1 LIDEA
6 AFYLLPGIVRTW
18 APCGQR
24 PVLRCL
30 ASHDHLSMMSGIT
43 PRRQL
48 YTLTRDYPLT
58 SWESIL
64 FLCHLRRMIG
74 TDLLGIWDG
83 SPIHRSAEVKSFL
96 AQGGTEFVWLEQLPP
111 YAPDLN
117 PDERVWQHLKHVELR
132 NLCCDDL
139 VHLSAEVKLAVNRL
153 RRKPTL
159 IQSFFE
165 GAGLEL

>member
-1 LIDEA
+1 
-6 AFYLLPGIVRTW
+6 
-18 APCGQR
+18 
-24 PVLRCL
+24 
-30 ASHDHLSMMSGIT
+30 MSGIT
-43 PRRQL
+43 PQGQL
-48 YTLTRDYPLT
+48 YTLTRNRPMT

-74 TDLLGIWDG
+74 TNLLGIWDG
-83 SPIHRSAEVKSFL
+83 SPIHRSKEIKSFL
-96 AQGGTEFVWLEQLPP
+96 TQGGAQFVWLEQFPP

-139 VHLSAEVKLAVNRL
+139 AHLSLEVKLAVNRT
-153 RRKPTL
+153 RRKPIL